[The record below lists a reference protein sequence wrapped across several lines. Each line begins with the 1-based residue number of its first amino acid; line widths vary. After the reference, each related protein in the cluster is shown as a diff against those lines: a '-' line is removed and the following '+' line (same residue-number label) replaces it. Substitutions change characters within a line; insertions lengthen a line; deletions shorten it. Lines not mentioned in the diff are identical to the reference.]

1 MQERD
6 ALHARVRAMVA
17 AYTQNQEMPEPFD
30 ALAVDLGRYQAR
42 HNPGYARLCGTRTL
56 ERAADFP
63 AVPTDAFKVTRVATF
78 PEEDARHIF
87 RTSGTT
93 VGQRGAH
100 ELRDLG
106 SYDAGALAFGARALR
121 EGLGECDVLVLG
133 PSAQAAP
140 DSSLTHMLDL
150 FARAWGKGGS
160 PFFLHTDAGEDV
172 FDLVGLDERIA
183 RAIVSGAQ
191 VLLLGTSF
199 AFVHLLDTLGD
210 DTIPL
215 PAGSRIMQTG
225 GFKGRSR
232 EVSAPELRAALA
244 RCFHVEPRNIVQEYG
259 MTELSSQFYEHTAID
274 PSAPEGVFYEP
285 PWARVIPVHPDT
297 LTPVPDGEEGL
308 ARIEDLCN
316 VESAFAIQTAD
327 RVRREHGGFVLL
339 GRQPGS
345 PPRGCSLAID
355 ELLAR

>member
-1 MQERD
+1 MDSPET
-6 ALHARVRAMVA
+6 LHARARAMIA
-17 AYTQNQEMPEPFD
+17 AYTQKQPMPEAFD
-30 ALAVDLGRYQAR
+30 TLAVDLGRYQAR
-42 HNPGYARLCGTRTL
+42 HNPGYARLCRGRGQ

-63 AVPTDAFKVTRVATF
+63 AVPTDAFKVARVATF
-78 PEEDARHIF
+78 APEETLHIF

-93 VGQRGAH
+93 VGQRGTH

-106 SYDAGALAFGARALR
+106 SYDAGALAFGARMLHD
-121 EGLGECDVLVLG
+121 GLGDCDVLVLG
-133 PSAQAAP
+133 PSTARAP

-150 FARAWGKGGS
+150 FARSWGRGGS
-160 PFFLHTDAGEDV
+160 PFFLQEDV

-183 RAIVSGAQ
+183 RAIVQGSR

-199 AFVHLLDTLGD
+199 AFVHLLDTLGED
-210 DTIPL
+210 SIPL
-215 PAGSRIMQTG
+215 PPGSRIMQTG

-244 RCFHVEPRNIVQEYG
+244 RCFGVLERDVVQEYG
-259 MTELSSQFYEHTAID
+259 MTELSSQFYERTAVD
-274 PSAPEGVFYEP
+274 PKAPAGVFFEP

-297 LTPVPDGEEGL
+297 LAPVAEGEEGI

-316 VESAFAIQTAD
+316 VESAFAVQTAD
-327 RVRREHGGFVLL
+327 RVRREAGGFVLL

-345 PPRGCSLAID
+345 VPRGCSLAID
-355 ELLAR
+355 ELLAQ